1 MKVHRRRAVLAAVL
15 FAVLGGTGFVDD
27 RPGLVVHEWGT
38 FTSVMGGDGRP
49 VAWRPLSVSDDL
61 PGFVYHAEAP
71 GLPDLEQAGRRLK
84 ARLPAIARL
93 ETPVLYFYSARP
105 TSVTAR
111 VVYPAGAITEWYP
124 QAERR
129 NGALLWSGVEVAPA
143 AAASFPDDGSR
154 SHYYAARDTDAAPL
168 RVASEAGPQEEGFLF
183 YRGVG
188 GVDLALR
195 AVADG
200 ERVRIEPVDD
210 AVREMVLF
218 SNRGGR
224 VSCFVGKTRRWAL
237 SLAGLDETS
246 VASVQ
251 DELRRILEDHGLY
264 PKEAAAMLA
273 TWGDSWFEEGTRI
286 FYVLPR
292 RVVDWTLPLTVAPPP
307 TETVRVLVAR
317 LEIVLPEDEERARI
331 EVERLSDAPTP
342 DELADARRRL
352 GRFGEPILRRLAARD
367 PDPSTRRRIQ
377 ALVAR

>member
-1 MKVHRRRAVLAAVL
+1 MKVHRRAAALAAVL
-15 FAVLGGTGFVDD
+15 FAVLGGTGFVDEGPD
-27 RPGLVVHEWGT
+27 LVVHEWGT
-38 FTSVMGGDGRP
+38 FTSVMGDDRRP

-61 PGFVYHAEAP
+61 PGFVYRAEAP
-71 GLPDLEQAGRRLK
+71 GLADLEQAGRRLK

-105 TSVTAR
+105 ASVTAR
-111 VVYPAGAITEWYP
+111 VEYPAGAITEWYP
-124 QAERR
+124 HAERR
-129 NGALLWSGVEVAPA
+129 DGALRWNGVEVAPA

-154 SHYYAARDTDAAPL
+154 SHYYAAREADAAPL

-188 GVDLALR
+188 SVDLALR

-210 AVREMVLF
+210 AVREVVLF

-224 VSCFVGKTRRWAL
+224 VGSFVGKVRRRAL
-237 SLAGLDETS
+237 SLAALDETS

-273 TWGDSWFEEGTRI
+273 TWGDSWFEDGTRI

-292 RVVDWTLPLTVAPPP
+292 RVVDWTLPLAVVPRP

-317 LEIVLPEDEERARI
+317 LEIVLPEDEARALA
-331 EVERLSDAPTP
+331 EVERLSDEASA
-342 DELADARRRL
+342 EERADVRRRL
-352 GRFGEPILRRLAARD
+352 GRFGEPILRRLAARGAD
-367 PDPSTRRRIQ
+367 APTQRKVE
-377 ALVAR
+377 ALLAR